1 MDKCAKLQDEIIVN
15 RPLILANANF
25 TALRGYTE
33 LLSAPKPDKSLAAAS
48 K

>member
-1 MDKCAKLQDEIIVN
+1 MDKCAKLQDEIVVN
-15 RPLILANANF
+15 RPIILANATF

-33 LLSAPKPDKSLAAAS
+33 LLSAPKPDKSLAAS